1 MVERVRVCHLALA
14 VQDEERS
21 RRFYERHLGFG
32 ARPPRRYPDGV
43 LMLYDPEGFAL
54 ALGPAEGPPQLPR
67 FLHFGFAMPDRTAV
81 LPGER
86 LKADG
91 VQILEEWDEPH
102 YCSVKCRDPD
112 GYVIE
117 AFWEVLP

>member
-1 MVERVRVCHLALA
+1 MTVRHLALA
-14 VQDEERS
+14 VQDDEPS
-21 RRFYERHLGFG
+21 RRFYERYFGFG
-32 ARPPRRYPDGV
+32 ARPPRRYSDGV
-43 LMLYDPEGFAL
+43 LMLYDAEGFAL

-67 FLHFGFAMPDRTAV
+67 FLHFGFAMRDRTAV
-81 LPGER
+81 LELGER

-91 VQILEEWDEPH
+91 VPIVEEWDEPG

-117 AFWEVLP
+117 ALWEPLP